1 MEIVVLNSDIARLV
15 LGKFPKKSL
24 KITKNLVIIKK
35 TCFSYTDYLK
45 SQKLK
50 KATHTFCK
58 TSPYLK
64 QEFAAYKHGLQTH
77 SFFPELQ
84 EIICEYVKISRKG
97 KIILE
102 VIRKRYSFL

>member
-1 MEIVVLNSDIARLV
+1 M
-15 LGKFPKKSL
+15 F
-24 KITKNLVIIKK
+24 
-35 TCFSYTDYLK
+35 FFYSYTDYLK

-97 KIILE
+97 KNKSLWKKIN
-102 VIRKRYSFL
+102 KYSISYY